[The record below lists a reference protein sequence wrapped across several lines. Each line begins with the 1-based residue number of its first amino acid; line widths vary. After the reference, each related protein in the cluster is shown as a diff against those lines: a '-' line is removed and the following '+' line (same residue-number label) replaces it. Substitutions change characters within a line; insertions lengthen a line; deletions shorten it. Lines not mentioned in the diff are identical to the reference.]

1 MSDDQHDPAGTPGPA
16 DGPEPAPA
24 GGAPGPADGA
34 GGLLADMR
42 ALRRDARSARH
53 AYWLPLVYFG
63 ILAAASAP
71 LYLRPVPSRSGVFT
85 VARSGRSLPYFSGG
99 PGAALAY
106 YWLAGLL
113 AGLLVTL
120 AWYRWHARRVG
131 LASPHRAYLIITA
144 CVTAAAVV
152 IPPLSGLSG
161 LDKLTALW
169 PGDLVIRGT
178 FPLVIIAIGLFALA
192 WAERS
197 AGLAAITAVY
207 GTVALISSLYDVE
220 NVLYRLGWTVS
231 QAASSLPNVLLPAAV
246 LLLSGAGAFAAQRL
260 RHPAPKPA

>member
-16 DGPEPAPA
+16 AD
-24 GGAPGPADGA
+24 GAPGPADSA
-34 GGLLADMR
+34 DGLLAEMG

-63 ILAAASAP
+63 VLAAASAP
-71 LYLRPVPSRSGVFT
+71 LYLQPARPRSGVFS
-85 VARSGRSLPYFSGG
+85 VVRSGRSLPYFGGG
-99 PGAALAY
+99 PGSALAY

-113 AGLLVTL
+113 TGLLVTL
-120 AWYRWHARRVG
+120 VWYRWHARRVG
-131 LASPHRAYLIITA
+131 LASPHRAYLITTA
-144 CVTAAAVV
+144 VVTAAAIV

-161 LDKLTALW
+161 LQKLAALW

-197 AGLAAITAVY
+197 PALAAITAVY
-207 GTVALISSLYDVE
+207 GAAALLSSLYDVE

-260 RHPAPKPA
+260 RHPARRPA